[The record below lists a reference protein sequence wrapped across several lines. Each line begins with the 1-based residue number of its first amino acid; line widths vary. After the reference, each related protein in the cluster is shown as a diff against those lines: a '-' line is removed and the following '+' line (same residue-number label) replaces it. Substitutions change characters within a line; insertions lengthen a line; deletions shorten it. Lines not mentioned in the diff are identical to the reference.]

1 MPAIPLP
8 VGIEEKLDEVAV
20 EVRRLR
26 VLRGVSWFA
35 AVLFTLP
42 VALVVLDAALDLA
55 APLRGLLLTGGL
67 VVLAAAFWLLVL
79 RRSRGP
85 VPPEQLAA
93 AVEEHHPNLA
103 ERLRT
108 LVELSEHAEPGNG
121 SKAMIGLLAKETE
134 KRAKRLNFLAAA
146 PIGFSLRLA
155 VFAVLI
161 ALVAISP
168 LFLVKGTTERVRRAL
183 LPWWTPPIDVPYAVR
198 VSSGDPV
205 VKRGEP
211 VTLSAY
217 LERTKPAGDLPTD
230 ATLVVRTPGQKD
242 EKRLPMSG
250 DDKAAFTVTRPK
262 VEADF
267 EYRVESGPAASEW
280 HTVAAVDAVEV
291 ADGTTI
297 TITAPAYAR
306 DTVPAVTKDGLSE
319 IEALQHSTAE
329 FTFKLS
335 RAPADVQLEFR
346 PTDAKAD
353 QLPNNLSAKLRYSGD
368 RKTITA
374 AVPLAADG
382 TLKLAL
388 FGDKGVRTD
397 VPVAVKAVPDK
408 APEFEKVVGVPADKR
423 QVKPDAVLPFEV
435 AVTDDVA
442 VGKAFV
448 DLARAGGPDVP
459 FHSEPFPLPAGQK
472 RGEVKAGFALAGR
485 VRLGETVRLRVRVQD
500 TREVPEHGLT
510 PNEVTFPAGGW
521 ATLTV
526 VADAPPVAEQ
536 DIAAQK
542 AKIADLLKQAAE
554 KTKTAAEEV
563 PQQAKKW
570 ANEKLDEVKSAE
582 VGVNRE
588 RANRAANLLRE
599 LAKEAEVVPELRSL
613 ASAARDLAENEL
625 ATAEDELRK
634 AGTETDLKKRNEA
647 FDKAGKALA
656 EAVDKLNRLQ
666 QKNDDTAANRLDRSR
681 LEQLAEEQRRLAEE
695 AAKADP
701 AKLKELQDKQKELN
715 DRLAELTKES
725 DALRKAKEEAD
736 RQRANELA
744 DDLKKLA
751 DKQRDLDEAVNKSA
765 DAARREQL
773 DELKKLQK
781 ELNDKAA
788 KLKDKTDPAA
798 RLGDTK
804 PLDRKPFDAAAEK
817 LEQKNSL
824 DAMSEQEKAARE
836 LDRLADALADQV
848 KDRGDAKAAAEQ
860 IARWQKDLNRRAADA
875 AAQHPNG
882 VPKAERDKLAA
893 EQQAI
898 RKATERLKLPPADG
912 LETAR
917 TAAADTAD
925 AAAEKVQRDVGKAES
940 SMKKAADALDEQA
953 RKTPSNKERNAAA
966 KAEVDKL
973 RREQDKIQQEAEDA
987 AKAVKQNPDDKATRD
1002 ELAKKL
1008 GEAAAKQDELAKKL
1022 KQLDTP
1028 GQEDRRDRAAK
1039 AGERAAGD
1047 MKAGLPQDVP
1057 ASQADAKRQL
1067 DRLKDALDGK
1077 TPADERAG
1085 ELARQQNDLTRNLQ
1099 KSSKPEDVQRLQRQ
1113 QQDIADQLS
1122 KLQAPEAAGELADA
1136 QAAAK
1141 AAQKEAAKPNPDVD
1155 ELRKKSKDAADK
1167 LDKLA
1172 DRMGGEPDA
1181 QKRLDKIAE
1190 NRQAEADRAKEAEA
1204 SRADM
1209 SRSREAQKQAE
1220 RDLNDLNDTRTGQA
1234 QAAKKKLQEALDKLN
1249 KADEP
1254 DKAKDLQQQAADA
1267 AKKLADAVKKN
1278 GDRKGDGDQK
1288 AQKPGQDPA
1297 DAADP
1302 NNALPTPQDVA
1313 QARDLAKQQRELKN
1327 DVAKAQEKAAKGQ
1340 PMPQPNGDPLGDLA
1354 KQQDELAK
1362 QAGELAQ
1369 QAEQKGDPAGQK
1381 AKEAADAA
1389 RQAAEKMAAGD
1400 PAGGQKA
1407 GADAAQKMKD
1417 AAAAAGDAG
1426 TKKKA
1431 DDLAKKQDELNQKA
1445 GQATPG
1451 DAQARQQNR
1460 QKELAQEAGKMA
1472 DELAKE
1478 AGEGDKGS
1486 KGAKG
1491 LDKAADGA
1499 KEAQK
1504 QMEQADRTGQN
1515 GKPKDAANARRQ
1527 AEKALDEAA
1536 DAARGDGQPQQGE
1549 KGGQQPGGK
1558 GDQPGGKG
1566 DGGKG
1571 GQQDGKG
1578 GQPAGKGGEQGGKGD
1593 GGKGGEQ
1600 GGKGDGG
1607 KGDGGGSG
1615 KGDGGGGKGDG
1626 GGGAGA
1632 KAAEAAK
1639 QADGKQKQAQ
1649 GQMGKGDAK
1658 GAGESGKQAADK
1670 IQEAADQLAKGEKGD
1685 GGGDGGEG
1693 GGGQG
1698 SKPGQGGGGA
1708 PSGDLPSVV
1717 RDNLGKSWG
1726 DLPGDVKAKI
1736 TAELKAKYGEDY
1748 ARVIKLYFEQLAERK

>member
-8 VGIEEKLDEVAV
+8 AGIEEKLDEVAV

-35 AVLFTLP
+35 AVLFSLP
-42 VALVVLDAALDLA
+42 VALVVADAALDLS
-55 APLRGLLLTGGL
+55 APLRGLVLAGGL
-67 VVLAAAFWLLVL
+67 VLLAAAFWLLVL

-85 VPPEQLAA
+85 VPAEQLAA

-108 LVELSEHAEPGNG
+108 LVELSENADPGNG
-121 SKAMIGLLAKETE
+121 SRAMIALLAKETE
-134 KRAKRLNFLAAA
+134 KRAKRLNFLTAA

-155 VFAVLI
+155 AFAVL
-161 ALVAISP
+161 VAVAAVSP
-168 LFLVKGTTERVRRAL
+168 LFLVKGSTERVRRAL
-183 LPWWTPPIDVPYAVR
+183 LPWWTPPVDVPYAVK

-217 LERTKPAGDLPTD
+217 LERTRPAGDLPTD

-262 VEADF
+262 VDADF

-291 ADGTTI
+291 ADGTAI
-297 TITAPAYAR
+297 VITAPAYAR
-306 DTVPAVTKDGLSE
+306 DTVPDVTKDGLSE

-329 FTFKLS
+329 FTVKLT

-346 PTDAKAD
+346 PADARPD
-353 QLPNNLSAKLRYSGD
+353 QLPANLSAKLRYSGD

-388 FGDKGVRTD
+388 FGEKGVRTD

-448 DLARAGGPDVP
+448 DLARADGPDVP
-459 FHSEPFPLPAGQK
+459 FHSEPFPLPAGQR
-472 RGEVKAGFALAGR
+472 RGEGKAGFALAGR
-485 VRLGETVRLRVRVQD
+485 VKLGETVRLRLRVQD
-500 TREVPEHGLT
+500 TRDVPENGLT
-510 PNEVTFPAGGW
+510 PNEVTYPAGGW

-526 VADAPPVAEQ
+526 VADARPVAEQ

-542 AKIADLLKQAAE
+542 AQIADLLAQATA

-563 PQQAKKW
+563 PQQAKRW
-570 ANEKLDEVKSAE
+570 ADEKLDDVKAAE
-582 VGVNRE
+582 VGVNRS
-588 RANRAANLLRE
+588 RANQAAQWLKE
-599 LAKEAEVVPELRSL
+599 LAKEAEVVPELRPL
-613 ASAARDLAENEL
+613 AAAARDLAENEL

-634 AGTETDLKKRNEA
+634 AGTETDLRKRNEA

-656 EAVDKLNRLQ
+656 GAVDKLNRLR
-666 QKNDDTAANRLDRSR
+666 QKNDDTAAGRLARSR

-701 AKLKELQDKQKELN
+701 RQLKELQDKQKELN

-736 RQRANELA
+736 RKRANELA

-751 DKQRDLDEAVNKSA
+751 DRQRELDDAVNKSA

-788 KLKDKTDPAA
+788 KLGSKTDPAA
-798 RLGDTK
+798 RMGETK
-804 PLDRKPFDAAAEK
+804 PLERKPFDAALDK
-817 LEQKNSL
+817 LEQKNAL

-848 KDRGDAKAAAEQ
+848 KGRGDAKAAAEQ

-875 AAQHPNG
+875 AAQNPNG
-882 VPKAERDKLAA
+882 VPKAEKDKLAA

-912 LETAR
+912 VETAR

-925 AAAEKVQRDVGKAES
+925 AAAEKLKRDVGKADS
-940 SMKKAADALDEQA
+940 TMKKAADALDDLA

-966 KAEVDKL
+966 RAEVDKL
-973 RREQDKIQQEAEDA
+973 RREQEKIQQQAEDA
-987 AKAVKQNPDDKATRD
+987 ARAVKQNPDDKAARD

-1028 GQEDRRDRAAK
+1028 GLEDRRDRAAR

-1057 ASQADAKRQL
+1057 ASQADARRQL

-1077 TPADERAG
+1077 TPADDKAT
-1085 ELARQQNDLTRNLQ
+1085 ELARLQNELTRNLTQ
-1099 KSSKPEDVQRLQRQ
+1099 PQKPEELQRLQRQ

-1136 QAAAK
+1136 QSAAREAAK
-1141 AAQKEAAKPNPDVD
+1141 AAQKEAAKPNPDAD

-1181 QKRLDKIAE
+1181 QKRLDRIAE
-1190 NRQAEADRAKEAEA
+1190 NRQAEADKAKDAEA

-1234 QAAKKKLQEALDKLN
+1234 QAAKKKLQEALDRLN

-1267 AKKLADAVKKN
+1267 AKKLADAVRKN
-1278 GDRKGDGDQK
+1278 SDRKGDGDQK
-1288 AQKPGQDPA
+1288 AQKAGQDPA
-1297 DAADP
+1297 DATDP
-1302 NNALPTPQDVA
+1302 NNALPTAQDVA
-1313 QARDLAKQQRELKN
+1313 QARELAKQQRELKN

-1400 PAGGQKA
+1400 PSAGQKA
-1407 GADAAQKMKD
+1407 GGDAAQKMRD
-1417 AAAAAGDAG
+1417 AAAAAGDAA
-1426 TKKKA
+1426 TKTKA

-1472 DELAKE
+1472 DRLAKE
-1478 AGEGDKGS
+1478 AGEADDGS
-1486 KGAKG
+1486 KAAKG

-1504 QMEQADRTGQN
+1504 QMEQAARTGQG
-1515 GKPKDAANARRQ
+1515 GKPKDAADARRQ
-1527 AEKALDEAA
+1527 AERALDDAA
-1536 DAARGDGQPQQGE
+1536 REARGDGQPQDGKGDGQPQGG
-1549 KGGQQPGGK
+1549 KGGQQPGGN
-1558 GDQPGGKG
+1558 GGQPQDGPG
-1566 DGGKG
+1566 DG
-1571 GQQDGKG
+1571 QKG
-1578 GQPAGKGGEQGGKGD
+1578 GQPQDAKGGQPKDGKGQGEG
-1593 GGKGGEQ
+1593 
-1600 GGKGDGG
+1600 
-1607 KGDGGGSG
+1607 
-1615 KGDGGGGKGDG
+1615 G
-1626 GGGAGA
+1626 GGGADANA
-1632 KAAEAAK
+1632 KAAADAVK
-1639 QADGKQKQAQ
+1639 QADGKQKQAG
-1649 GQMGKGDAK
+1649 GQMGKADAK
-1658 GAGESGKQAADK
+1658 GAAEAGKQAADK
-1670 IQEAADQLAKGEKGD
+1670 IQEAADLLAKSGQEQGQGQGEGQGQGQGQGD
-1685 GGGDGGEG
+1685 GES
-1693 GGGQG
+1693 GQPG
-1698 SKPGQGGGGA
+1698 SGQGGKPGLGAGGA
-1708 PSGDLPSVV
+1708 KSGDLPSVV

-1726 DLPGDVKAKI
+1726 ELPGDVKAKI

>member
-8 VGIEEKLDEVAV
+8 AGIEEKLDEVAV

-42 VALVVLDAALDLA
+42 VALVVLDAALDLS
-55 APLRGLLLTGGL
+55 APLRGLVLAGGL
-67 VVLAAAFWLLVL
+67 VLLAAAFWLLVL

-85 VPPEQLAA
+85 VPAEQLAA

-108 LVELSEHAEPGNG
+108 LVELSENAEPGNG
-121 SKAMIGLLAKETE
+121 SRAMIALLAKETE

-155 VFAVLI
+155 AFAVLV
-161 ALVAISP
+161 ALAAVSP
-168 LFLVKGTTERVRRAL
+168 LFLVRGSTERVRRAL
-183 LPWWTPPIDVPYAVR
+183 LPWWTPPIEVPYAVK

-267 EYRVESGPAASEW
+267 EYRVECGPAASEW

-291 ADGTTI
+291 ADGTAI
-297 TITAPAYAR
+297 TISAPAYAR
-306 DTVPAVTKDGLSE
+306 DTVPDVTKDGLSE

-329 FTFKLS
+329 FTFKLT

-346 PTDAKAD
+346 PADAKPD
-353 QLPNNLSAKLRYSGD
+353 QLPANLSAKLRYSGD

-448 DLARAGGPDVP
+448 DLARSNGPDVP
-459 FHSEPFPLPAGQK
+459 FHSEPFPLPAGQR

-485 VRLGETVRLRVRVQD
+485 VKLGETVRLRLRVQD
-500 TREVPEHGLT
+500 TRDVPEHGLT
-510 PNEVTFPAGGW
+510 PNEVTYPAGGW

-526 VADAPPVAEQ
+526 VEDARPVAEQ

-542 AKIADLLKQAAE
+542 AKIADLLAQATA
-554 KTKTAAEEV
+554 KTKTAADEV
-563 PQQAKKW
+563 PQQAKRW
-570 ANEKLDEVKSAE
+570 ADEKLDDVKSAE
-582 VGVNRE
+582 VGVNRS
-588 RANRAANLLRE
+588 RANQAAQWLKE

-613 ASAARDLAENEL
+613 AAAARDLAENEL

-647 FDKAGKALA
+647 FDKAGRALA
-656 EAVDKLNRLQ
+656 GAVDKLNRLRQ
-666 QKNDDTAANRLDRSR
+666 QNDDTAANRLDRSR

-701 AKLKELQDKQKELN
+701 RKLKELQDKQKELN

-725 DALRKAKEEAD
+725 DTLRKAKEEAD
-736 RQRANELA
+736 RKRANELA

-751 DKQRDLDEAVNKSA
+751 DRQRELDDAVNKSA

-788 KLKDKTDPAA
+788 KLGQKTDPAA
-798 RLGDTK
+798 RMGETK
-804 PLDRKPFDAAAEK
+804 PLERKPFDAALDK

-824 DAMSEQEKAARE
+824 EAMSEQEKAARE
-836 LDRLADALADQV
+836 LDRLADELADKV

-875 AAQHPNG
+875 AQNPNG
-882 VPKAERDKLAA
+882 VPKAEKDKLAA

-912 LETAR
+912 VETAR

-925 AAAEKVQRDVGKAES
+925 AAAEKLKRDVGKAES
-940 SMKKAADALDEQA
+940 TMKKAADALDDLA

-966 KAEVDKL
+966 RAEVDKL
-973 RREQDKIQQEAEDA
+973 RREQEKIQQQADDA
-987 AKAVKQNPDDKATRD
+987 ARAVKQNPDDKATRD

-1028 GQEDRRDRAAK
+1028 GLEDRRDRAAK

-1077 TPADERAG
+1077 TPADEKAG
-1085 ELARQQNDLTRNLQ
+1085 ELARLQNDLTRNLTQ
-1099 KSSKPEDVQRLQRQ
+1099 PQKPEELQRLQRQ
-1113 QQDIADQLS
+1113 QQDIADQLA

-1136 QAAAK
+1136 QSAAREAAK
-1141 AAQKEAAKPNPDVD
+1141 AAQKEAAKPNPDAD

-1190 NRQAEADRAKEAEA
+1190 NRQAEADKAKDAEA

-1267 AKKLADAVKKN
+1267 ARKLADAVKKN

-1288 AQKPGQDPA
+1288 AQKSSQDPA

-1302 NNALPTPQDVA
+1302 NNALPTAQDVA
-1313 QARDLAKQQRELKN
+1313 QARELARQQRELKN

-1354 KQQDELAK
+1354 KQQHDLAK

-1400 PAGGQKA
+1400 PAAGQKA
-1407 GADAAQKMKD
+1407 GTDSAQKMRD
-1417 AAAAAGDAG
+1417 AAAAAGDAA

-1460 QKELAQEAGKMA
+1460 QKELAQEAGRMA
-1472 DELAKE
+1472 DQLAKE
-1478 AGEGDKGS
+1478 AGEADDGS
-1486 KGAKG
+1486 KAAKG

-1504 QMEQADRTGQN
+1504 QMERADRTGQG
-1515 GKPKDAANARRQ
+1515 GKPKDAADARRQ
-1527 AEKALDEAA
+1527 AERALDDAA
-1536 DAARGDGQPQQGE
+1536 REARGDGQPQQ
-1549 KGGQQPGGK
+1549 
-1558 GDQPGGKG
+1558 DGKG
-1566 DGGKG
+1566 DG
-1571 GQQDGKG
+1571 QPQDGKSGQPQDAKG
-1578 GQPAGKGGEQGGKGD
+1578 GQPKGRKGQGEGGGEG
-1593 GGKGGEQ
+1593 
-1600 GGKGDGG
+1600 
-1607 KGDGGGSG
+1607 
-1615 KGDGGGGKGDG
+1615 G
-1626 GGGAGA
+1626 GGGADANA
-1632 KAAEAAK
+1632 KAAADAVK
-1639 QADGKQKQAQ
+1639 QADGKQKQAG
-1649 GQMGKGDAK
+1649 GQMGKADAK
-1658 GAGESGKQAADK
+1658 GAAEAGKQAADK
-1670 IQEAADQLAKGEKGD
+1670 IQEAADQLAKSGQGQGQGQGD
-1685 GGGDGGEG
+1685 GDASQPGA
-1693 GGGQG
+1693 
-1698 SKPGQGGGGA
+1698 GQGGKPGLGTGGA
-1708 PSGDLPSVV
+1708 KSGDLPSVV
-1717 RDNLGKSWG
+1717 LDNIGKSWG